1 MAMSEISPNVPSQ
14 LRIVSY
20 NLEALG
26 QDAPA
31 AEGAKKRENMAK
43 TIEELD
49 ADIVINQE
57 APNEAD
63 YVDFSKS
70 DLKGKYPYTHFFKTN
85 DPSKHHLG
93 IMSKFPIT
101 ETQSHTDE
109 EFPIHG
115 SDEKMT
121 FLRDA
126 PETEIQVGPYAL
138 RIIDVHFKADPY
150 FKSRKAKDPDKM
162 QLCED
167 KRVGEAEKVIDL
179 IAGSMKRM
187 PSKLYIV
194 AGDMNE
200 TPTSPAIQ
208 TLTHN
213 TTAPLIDS
221 FGDSP
226 EISHPAAGKRF
237 DYIMLSPEMSQ
248 GLVQGSARVYHSTS
262 AENGSDHLPISLT
275 IDMDDLGGE
284 KKA

>member
-1 MAMSEISPNVPSQ
+1 MSEISSNTPHQ

-31 AEGAKKRENMAK
+31 AEGAEKRKNMAK

-49 ADIVINQE
+49 GDIVINQE
-57 APNEAD
+57 APNAQD

-70 DLKGKYPYTHFFKTN
+70 DLKGKYPYTHFFQTN

-101 ETQSHTDE
+101 ETKSHTDE

-115 SDEKMT
+115 SNENMR

-126 PETEIQVGPYAL
+126 PETEIQVGPYTL
-138 RIIDVHFKADPY
+138 KFTDVHFKADPY
-150 FKSRKAKDPDKM
+150 FKGRKAHDPVHM
-162 QLCED
+162 QKCED
-167 KRVGEAEKVIDL
+167 KRIGEAEEVVNL
-179 IAGSMKRM
+179 IAGSMKSM
-187 PSKLYIV
+187 PSKLYVV

-226 EISHPAAGKRF
+226 EISHPGAGKRF
-237 DYIMLSPEMSQ
+237 DYIMLSPEMAQ
-248 GLVQGSARVYHSTS
+248 GLVQGSARVYHSPS
-262 AENGSDHLPISLT
+262 AEKGSDHLPITLT
-275 IDMDDLGGE
+275 IDMDALDE
-284 KKA
+284 KKGV